1 MVRPVV
7 RARLTKKEAAPV
19 KAGKEREA
27 ALKAA
32 LAVRLFAELTVTVVR
47 GVTPPTIPLKVMLP
61 VPAVRPKVWAPFRV
75 LAKVIS
81 PMPVPVLRTTG
92 PPKDVAELKLM
103 LSLLVVTLAE
113 VVIPPPAVR
122 FTTSPVLMAPVPIVI
137 APLELR
143 VRIPVL
149 ADTVAALARVIV
161 PPVVIRLRPAA
172 PV

>member
-1 MVRPVV
+1 M
-7 RARLTKKEAAPV
+7 
-19 KAGKEREA
+19 
-27 ALKAA
+27 
-32 LAVRLFAELTVTVVR
+32 AELTVTVVR
-47 GVTPPTIPLKVMLP
+47 GVPPPTIPLKVMLP

-81 PMPVPVLRTTG
+81 PAPVPVFRTTG

-103 LSLLVVTLAE
+103 LPLLVVMLAE

-122 FTTSPVLMAPVPIVI
+122 FTTSPVLMAPVPMVS

-161 PPVVIRLRPAA
+161 PPVVIRLRPAG